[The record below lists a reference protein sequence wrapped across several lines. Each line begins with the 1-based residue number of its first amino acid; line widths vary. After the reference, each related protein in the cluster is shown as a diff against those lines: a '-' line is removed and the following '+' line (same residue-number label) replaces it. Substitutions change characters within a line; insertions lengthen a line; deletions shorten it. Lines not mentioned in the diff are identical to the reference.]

1 MEEKLNGEQSQQSAN
16 LMELAKQEQNELETD
31 NTKDISDK
39 CDSQFGKFKDAKSLL
54 DAYTNLEAEFT
65 RKSQKLAKLME
76 ESNAKNLQQ
85 NAIDSGAQKIEY
97 SPQYKSQDWKRKV
110 SDFLEKNPDAK
121 KEAKNIANILI
132 ENKELAS
139 IDGCL
144 EIAYKMV
151 KANSAKE
158 PASLA
163 DSEEFLKEYIVNN
176 PRAKE
181 LIINNYI
188 NSLNDFSS
196 APKLISGQAKSI
208 NAPTKN
214 KVGSLEKA
222 KELTLK
228 LFT

>member
-1 MEEKLNGEQSQQSAN
+1 MEENLNGEQSQETAN
-16 LMELAKQEQNELETD
+16 IMELAKQENEKIEKEENNSTD
-31 NTKDISDK
+31 G
-39 CDSQFGKFKDAKSLL
+39 DSQFGKFKDAKSLL
-54 DAYTNLEAEFT
+54 DAYNSLQAEFT
-65 RKSQKLAKLME
+65 RKSQKLSKLLSE
-76 ESNAKNLQQ
+76 KET
-85 NAIDSGAQKIEY
+85 IEDRAPEKPAEII
-97 SPQYKSQDWKRKV
+97 PQFKKGDWKVKV
-110 SDFLEKNPDAK
+110 SSFLEKTPDAK
-121 KEAKNIANILI
+121 QHAKQMAKILM

-144 EIAYKMV
+144 EIAYKMA
-151 KANSAKE
+151 KSEAIKE

-163 DSEEFLKEYIVNN
+163 ASEEFLKEYIVNN
-176 PRAKE
+176 SRAKE
-181 LIINNYI
+181 LIISDYI

-222 KELTLK
+222 KEITLK

>member
-1 MEEKLNGEQSQQSAN
+1 MEENLNGEQSQETAN
-16 LMELAKQEQNELETD
+16 IMELAKQENEKIEKEENNSID
-31 NTKDISDK
+31 G
-39 CDSQFGKFKDAKSLL
+39 DSQFGKFKDAKSLL
-54 DAYTNLEAEFT
+54 DAYNSLQAEFT
-65 RKSQKLAKLME
+65 RKSQKLSKLLSE
-76 ESNAKNLQQ
+76 KET
-85 NAIDSGAQKIEY
+85 IEDRAPEKPAEII
-97 SPQYKSQDWKRKV
+97 PQFKKGDWKVKV
-110 SDFLEKNPDAK
+110 SSFLEKTPDAK
-121 KEAKNIANILI
+121 QHAKQMAKILM

-144 EIAYKMV
+144 EIAYKMA
-151 KANSAKE
+151 KSEAIKE

-163 DSEEFLKEYIVNN
+163 ASEEFLKEYIVNN
-176 PRAKE
+176 SRAKE
-181 LIINNYI
+181 LIISDYI

-222 KELTLK
+222 KEITLK